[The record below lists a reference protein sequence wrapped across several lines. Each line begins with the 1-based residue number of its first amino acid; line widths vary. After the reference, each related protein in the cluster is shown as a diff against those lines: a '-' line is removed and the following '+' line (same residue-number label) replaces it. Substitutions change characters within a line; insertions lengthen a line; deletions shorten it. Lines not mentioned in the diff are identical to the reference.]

1 MPCLIYLY
9 PQRFHPLDIWIF
21 TVVWSIIFALV
32 VYLPAGK
39 HHGSKNKY
47 RDISS
52 NVIDLL
58 LLCRHVGIYHFGQNK
73 DISMVHLDDSS
84 FHIRARRITRIICNR
99 KHHRQVLSLQRGDGG
114 GDYHL
119 NANNHATM
127 HMIIMLHRRGTGS
140 HL

>member
-1 MPCLIYLY
+1 M
-9 PQRFHPLDIWIF
+9 D
-21 TVVWSIIFALV
+21 
-32 VYLPAGK
+32 
-39 HHGSKNKY
+39 
-47 RDISS
+47 RDIIRYG
-52 NVIDLL
+52 IDLL

-73 DISMVHLDDSS
+73 DISMVYPDDGS

-99 KHHRQVLSLQRGDGG
+99 KHHRQVLSLRGDGGG